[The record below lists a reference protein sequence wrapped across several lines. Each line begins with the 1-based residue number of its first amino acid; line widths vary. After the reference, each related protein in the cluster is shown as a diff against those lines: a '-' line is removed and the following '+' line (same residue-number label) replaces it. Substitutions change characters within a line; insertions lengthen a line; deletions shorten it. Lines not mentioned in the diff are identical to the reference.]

1 MLSVFLR
8 RFFFE
13 FWQKKNFSGELLR
26 SLVNVY
32 KDFVKFLI
40 FKGLKKLFKNL
51 TSLRA
56 CSGLYAYAEHTR
68 QELMRMLS
76 IRGKS

>member
-1 MLSVFLR
+1 MYFKEVF
-8 RFFFE
+8 FPSWGHTKF
-13 FWQKKNFSGELLR
+13 FSGELLR

-32 KDFVKFLI
+32 NDFLKFLI

-76 IRGKS
+76 IRGRS

>member
-1 MLSVFLR
+1 MSFG
-8 RFFFE
+8 
-13 FWQKKNFSGELLR
+13 KKNFSGELLR

-32 KDFVKFLI
+32 NDLKFLI
-40 FKGLKKLFKNL
+40 FKVLKKLLKNI
-51 TSLRA
+51 TSLRV

-76 IRGKS
+76 KRVRN